1 MIGSEEQEF
10 LVAGEVVRLS
20 PDQVLAATK
29 SQRPDRGGVKPGTWY
44 VVLRKRKVPAK
55 WALRQTL
62 GLPGGDFQTNQ
73 SVAIL
78 RRLGF
83 ECDQEPHPMKESTQ

>member
-1 MIGSEEQEF
+1 M
-10 LVAGEVVRLS
+10 AGEVVRLS

-29 SQRPDRGGVKPGTWY
+29 SQRPDFGGVKPGTWY

-55 WALRQTL
+55 WALRLAL
-62 GLPGGDFQTNQ
+62 GLPGGAFQTTQ

-83 ECDQEPHPMKESTQ
+83 EVGQEPHPTKETNR